1 MPRKTKT
8 QAHPQITVDDAL
20 RALRADYFTE
30 IRSIA
35 LEALK
40 QSEDDWD
47 DWLHETLDGH
57 ERVIHTHK
65 ARVVLVCTDHP
76 DAYQEEM
83 GDDPETPEQ
92 SAYFAMRA
100 DVDDL
105 LSNEYFVRN
114 AQGKE

>member
-8 QAHPQITVDDAL
+8 QTQPQITVDDAL
-20 RALRADYFTE
+20 RALRADYFAK

-35 LEALK
+35 LEALN
-40 QSEDDWD
+40 QPEDDRD

-57 ERVIHTHK
+57 EYVIYTYK

-76 DAYQEEM
+76 DVYKDEM
-83 GDDPETPEQ
+83 GEEPETPEQ
-92 SAYFAMRA
+92 AAYMAMRA

-105 LSNEYFVRN
+105 LSDEYFIRD
-114 AQGKE
+114 AKGEE